1 MTAIETEDLHK
12 HFGDLTAL
20 DGLDLTVETGE
31 VYGFLGPNGAG
42 KSTTINLLLGFLHP
56 SSGSARVLGHDV
68 VSESRALRRR
78 IGVLPEAFSPY
89 ERLTAREH
97 VRYAADLK
105 DVAVDPDALL
115 DRVGLDETAWDRAAG
130 GFSTGMEQRLA
141 LACALVG
148 DPALLILDEP
158 SSGLDP
164 RGMAELRELIRA
176 EAAGGTTVFFSSHIL
191 SEVEAVCDR
200 IGILVDGDL
209 VAEGT
214 IDELRDG
221 TETHS
226 PLDIRV
232 DGVPEGF
239 DLGDVDGVASVSVE
253 DSTLSALVT
262 DAGAKI
268 EVIRRVDQVAEIR
281 DVISEPA
288 SLEALFDRYAN
299 GESAEGS
306 TVDGDGSSDDAGD
319 STDGTDAG
327 STEVRP

>member
-1 MTAIETEDLHK
+1 MTAIQIDDLTK
-12 HFGDLTAL
+12 DFGDVRAL
-20 DGLDLTVETGE
+20 DGLDLTVESGA

-42 KSTTINLLLGFLHP
+42 KSTTINLLLGFLDP
-56 SSGSARVLGHDV
+56 SAGSASVLGHDI
-68 VSESRALRRR
+68 VSESRAIRRR

-97 VRYAADLK
+97 VSYAADLK
-105 DVAVDPDALL
+105 DVTVDPDALL
-115 DRVGLDETAWDRAAG
+115 DRVGLEEAAWDRTAG
-130 GFSTGMEQRLA
+130 EFSTGMEQRLA

-148 DPALLILDEP
+148 DPDLLILDEP

-164 RGMAELRELIRA
+164 QGMGELRKLTRE
-176 EAAGGTTVFFSSHIL
+176 EAADGTTVFFSSHIL

-200 IGILVDGDL
+200 IGILVDGGL

-226 PLDIRV
+226 PLSIRV
-232 DGVPEGF
+232 EEMPPGL
-239 DLGDVDGVASVSVE
+239 DLSEMAGVASSSVE
-253 DSTLSALVT
+253 DSTLSVLVT
-262 DAGAKI
+262 DASAKI
-268 EVIRRVDQVAEIR
+268 DVIRRVDRVAEIE

-299 GESAEGS
+299 GQTG
-306 TVDGDGSSDDAGD
+306 TPRGDE
-319 STDGTDAG
+319 TDEPPEP
-327 STEVRP
+327 SPEVPA

>member
-1 MTAIETEDLHK
+1 MTAIEIDGLHK
-12 HFGDLTAL
+12 NYGDLTAL
-20 DGLDLTVETGE
+20 DGLDLTVESGE

-42 KSTTINLLLGFLHP
+42 KSTTINLLLGFLDP
-56 SSGSARVLGHDV
+56 SSGSATVLGHDIV
-68 VSESRALRRR
+68 TESQALRRR

-105 DVAVDPDALL
+105 DVQVDPDALL
-115 DRVGLDETAWDRAAG
+115 DRVGLTRDAWDRPAG

-148 DPALLILDEP
+148 DPELLILDEP

-164 RGMAELRELIRA
+164 RGMAELRDLIREESA
-176 EAAGGTTVFFSSHIL
+176 DGTTVFFSSHIL

-200 IGILVDGDL
+200 IGILVDGAL

-226 PLDIRV
+226 PLSIRV
-232 DGVPEGF
+232 DEVPENL
-239 DLGDVDGVASVSVE
+239 DLSDLDGVASVTVE
-253 DSTLSALVT
+253 DNTLSTLVT

-299 GESAEGS
+299 GESLTRTGDDS
-306 TVDGDGSSDDAGD
+306 DGSSA
-319 STDGTDAG
+319 
-327 STEVRP
+327 EVTA

>member
-1 MTAIETEDLHK
+1 MTAIEIDGLGKEY
-12 HFGDLTAL
+12 GDLTAL
-20 DGLDLTVETGE
+20 DGLDLSVETGE

-42 KSTTINLLLGFLHP
+42 KSTTINLLLGFLDP
-56 SSGSARVLGHDV
+56 SSGSATVLGHDIER
-68 VSESRALRRR
+68 ESRALRRR

-97 VRYAADLK
+97 VKYAADLK

-115 DRVGLDETAWDRAAG
+115 DRVGLTEDAWDRSAG

-148 DPALLILDEP
+148 DPEVLILDEP

-164 RGMAELRELIRA
+164 RGMAKLRELIRE
-176 EAAGGTTVFFSSHIL
+176 EAADGTTVFFSSHIL

-226 PLDIRV
+226 PLDVRV
-232 DGVPEGF
+232 DAVPEGF
-239 DLGDVDGVASVSVE
+239 DLTDLDGVAAMSVE

-299 GESAEGS
+299 GDSAAEGM
-306 TVDGDGSSDDAGD
+306 VDADGSSDDADG
-319 STDGTDAG
+319 STEEADAG
-327 STEVRP
+327 SPEVTA

>member
-1 MTAIETEDLHK
+1 MTAIKTDGLSK
-12 HFGDLTAL
+12 DFGDVTAL
-20 DGLDLTVETGE
+20 NGLDLTVETGD

-42 KSTTINLLLGFLHP
+42 KSTTINLLLGFLDP
-56 SSGSARVLGHDV
+56 TGGSATVLGKDI
-68 VSESRALRRR
+68 VSESQALRRR

-105 DVAVDPDALL
+105 EVPVDPGALL
-115 DRVGLDETAWDRAAG
+115 GRVGLDERAWDRSAG

-148 DPALLILDEP
+148 DPDLLIFDEP

-164 RGMAELRELIRA
+164 QGMGELRDLIRE
-176 EAAGGTTVFFSSHIL
+176 EAADGTTVFFSSHIL

-226 PLDIRV
+226 PLEIRV
-232 DGVPEGF
+232 DEMPR
-239 DLGDVDGVASVSVE
+239 DLDVTDVTGVASATVE

-268 EVIRRVDQVAEIR
+268 EVIRRVDQTAEIE

-299 GESAEGS
+299 GKTSTAPTDEGDETAQS
-306 TVDGDGSSDDAGD
+306 TQ
-319 STDGTDAG
+319 
-327 STEVRP
+327 EVPA

>member
-1 MTAIETEDLHK
+1 MTAIEIEGLSK
-12 HFGDLTAL
+12 HFGDVTAL

-42 KSTTINLLLGFLHP
+42 KSTTINLLLGFLKP
-56 SSGSARVLGHDV
+56 SSGSATVLGHDV
-68 VSESRALRRR
+68 VTESRALRQR

-105 DVAVDPDALL
+105 DVPVDTVALL
-115 DRVGLDETAWDRAAG
+115 DRVGLDEAAWERPAG

-148 DPALLILDEP
+148 DPDLLILDEP

-164 RGMAELRELIRA
+164 RGMAELRDLIRE
-176 EAAGGTTVFFSSHIL
+176 EAADGTTVFFSSHIL

-232 DGVPEGF
+232 DVVPEGF
-239 DLGDVDGVASVSVE
+239 DFGDIESVASVSVE
-253 DSTLSALVT
+253 DNTISALVT

-268 EVIRRVDQVAEIR
+268 EVIRRVDRVAEIQ
-281 DVISEPA
+281 DIISEPA

-299 GESAEGS
+299 GES
-306 TVDGDGSSDDAGD
+306 GDGV
-319 STDGTDAG
+319 TDEYGAE
-327 STEVRP
+327 SPEVRA

>member
-1 MTAIETEDLHK
+1 MTAIETDGLRK
-12 HFGDLTAL
+12 DFGDLTAL

-42 KSTTINLLLGFLHP
+42 KSTTINILLGFLKP
-56 SSGSARVLGHDV
+56 ASGSATALGHDV
-68 VSESRALRRR
+68 VAESRALRRR

-105 DVAVDPDALL
+105 EVAVDPDALL
-115 DRVGLDETAWDRAAG
+115 DRVGLARDAWDRPAG

-148 DPALLILDEP
+148 DPELLILDEP

-164 RGMAELRELIRA
+164 RGMAELRDLIREESA
-176 EAAGGTTVFFSSHIL
+176 DGTTVFFSSHIL

-200 IGILVDGDL
+200 IGILVDGGL

-214 IDELRDG
+214 IDELRNG
-221 TETHS
+221 TETNS
-226 PLDIRV
+226 PLSIRV
-232 DGVPEGF
+232 DEIPG
-239 DLGDVDGVASVSVE
+239 DLNLGGVDGVASVTVE
-253 DSTLSALVT
+253 DSTLSVLVT

-268 EVIRRVDQVAEIR
+268 EVIRRVDRATEIN
-281 DVISEPA
+281 DIISEPA

-299 GESAEGS
+299 GEEADQRS
-306 TVDGDGSSDDAGD
+306 DNPDRSSE
-319 STDGTDAG
+319 
-327 STEVRP
+327 EVTA

>member
-1 MTAIETEDLHK
+1 MRAIDTDGLEKTFDDVTAV
-12 HFGDLTAL
+12 
-20 DGLDLTVETGE
+20 DGLDLTVEEGE

-42 KSTTINLLLGFLHP
+42 KSTTINLLLGFLAP
-56 SSGSARVLGHDV
+56 TDGSGTVLGHDIV
-68 VSESRALRRR
+68 ADSRTLRRR

-105 DVAVDPDALL
+105 DVLADPDALL
-115 DRVGLDETAWDRAAG
+115 DRVGLDESAWDRAAG

-164 RGMAELRELIRA
+164 QGMGELRELIRE
-176 EAAGGTTVFFSSHIL
+176 EAADGTTVFFSSHIL

-214 IDELRDG
+214 IDDLRDG
-221 TETHS
+221 TETES
-226 PLDIRV
+226 PLAIRV
-232 DGVPEGF
+232 ADQPTDLDLSDIDGVT
-239 DLGDVDGVASVSVE
+239 SVTVE
-253 DSTLSALVT
+253 DGTVSALVT
-262 DAGAKI
+262 DATAKI
-268 EVIRRVDQVAEIR
+268 EVIRRVDRLAEIR

-299 GESAEGS
+299 GDSE
-306 TVDGDGSSDDAGD
+306 TVGTADADDAHLEGR
-319 STDGTDAG
+319 A
-327 STEVRP
+327 